1 MTMASAD
8 SPSWIINT
16 AEPPATLEVVLA
28 KQSLVLAWSQFV
40 YAEGGADQV
49 RIAFASHDV
58 VVKGAG
64 LDPLMHAIAAHR
76 VALIR
81 EDARAGHFSGL
92 AKQFIREISTR
103 KIEVER

>member
-1 MTMASAD
+1 MNTASAD
-8 SPSWIINT
+8 SASWTIST

-28 KQSLVLAWSQFV
+28 KQKLVLAWSQFV
-40 YAEGGADQV
+40 YAQGGADQV

-76 VALIR
+76 VTSIR
-81 EDARAGHFSGL
+81 EETRAGHFSTGGGR
-92 AKQFIREISTR
+92 FIREISIR
-103 KIEVER
+103 KIEAEG

>member
-8 SPSWIINT
+8 SPSWIIN
-16 AEPPATLEVVLA
+16 ANEPPATLEVVLA

-64 LDPLMHAIAAHR
+64 LDPLIQAIAAHQ
-76 VALIR
+76 VASIR
-81 EDARAGHFSGL
+81 EAVRAGHFSGL
-92 AKQFIREISTR
+92 VGRFIREISIR

>member
-1 MTMASAD
+1 M
-8 SPSWIINT
+8 
-16 AEPPATLEVVLA
+16 A

-40 YAEGGADQV
+40 YAEGSADQM

-64 LDPLMHAIAAHR
+64 LDPLMHAVAALQ
-76 VALIR
+76 VASIR
-81 EDARAGHFSGL
+81 EDARARHFSGM
-92 AKQFIREISTR
+92 AGRFIREISIR